1 MLLQPQTEFKSLT
14 DATGSHFSVK
24 LKDNRLVRVQLGE
37 QSTCKLV
44 QLCLDAL
51 KYSLSREVYLD
62 LVQQWYIHRYSVSV
76 GAEQCIKDELSLFLY
91 LIINLCGSFDL
102 NRLERDLPVLG
113 SASSAHAS
121 SADSV
126 DPGDQESKRA
136 KAPVTSTATTS
147 SNLDN
152 LMNTTTSQVD
162 DWSYLC
168 QDELIAHLSEAEKNL
183 REFDYASLVTVSY
196 WIFVNFYFPF

>member
-1 MLLQPQTEFKSLT
+1 M
-14 DATGSHFSVK
+14 
-24 LKDNRLVRVQLGE
+24 QLGE

-51 KYSLSREVYLD
+51 KNTLARETYLD

-76 GAEQCIKDELSLFLY
+76 GAEQSIKDELSLFFY

-113 SASSAHAS
+113 SATSSHGL
-121 SADSV
+121 DS
-126 DPGDQESKRA
+126 GSGGSTDQETKRA
-136 KAPVTSTATTS
+136 KSGSVLSTDPVVA
-147 SNLDN
+147 NPAIPAL
-152 LMNTTTSQVD
+152 VD
-162 DWSYLC
+162 DWSFLC

-183 REFDYASLVTVSY
+183 REFDYASLVTVC
-196 WIFVNFYFPF
+196 